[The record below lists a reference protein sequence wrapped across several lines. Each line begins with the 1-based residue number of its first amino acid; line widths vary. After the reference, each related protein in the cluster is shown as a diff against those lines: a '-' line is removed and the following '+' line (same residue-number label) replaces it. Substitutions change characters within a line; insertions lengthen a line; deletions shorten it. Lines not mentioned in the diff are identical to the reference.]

1 MEKHNEHI
9 ANIEKLEDEIRKL
22 SIPYVSE
29 EPGPLYWANFRVRVM
44 EQIAQKEVK
53 AGMLD
58 RVQQWVTGHIWGS
71 SIAISAAAALLV
83 AGVMIFNPSGGDTPL
98 KTAVSTAPV
107 ATTPPVTSVPTVHVA
122 KPDLAIVQEKP
133 KAHDAVKTPPVY
145 AAKHHEEASRSDLAM
160 VGEPVSEPAA
170 NMVNLDDLSK
180 TQLEAIVQDL
190 ESDE

>member
-1 MEKHNEHI
+1 MEKHNEHNAKI
-9 ANIEKLEDEIRKL
+9 QKLEDEIRKL

-58 RVQQWVTGHIWGS
+58 RVQQWIAGHIWSS
-71 SIAISAAAALLV
+71 SIAISAAALLV

-98 KTAVSTAPV
+98 KTTVSTAPV

-122 KPDLAIVQEKP
+122 KPDLAMAQEKP
-133 KAHDAVKTPPVY
+133 KAHDAVKAPPVY
-145 AAKHHEEASRSDLAM
+145 AAKHHEEASQSDLAM
-160 VGEPVSEPAA
+160 VEEPVSEPAA

-180 TQLEAIVQDL
+180 SQLEAIVHDL